1 MSKNSTLGDTVLT
14 TNCINKDE
22 NFKDVIRYKAIA
34 SLLIKFAIP
43 EFKDKSLSE
52 ISMAII
58 NRRDRKEGMSKTDIL
73 EDEVDFLP
81 SEAGTKDEKNT
92 ISDSI
97 FGVLTPKGIVNIK
110 LKCID
115 REFTVN
121 TEMQN
126 STSGLGYNVVSRAVY
141 YGASLLRDTVP
152 AGDTKYT
159 NIHKV
164 YTIWFCNGK
173 LKLQYLPEVKD
184 RYIHRYGI
192 RRFYD
197 DIPNKNAPVEKEAD
211 LIEVVMVELPKLP
224 KNSDD
229 ITVDLIYRL
238 FNETNSVVNKIETI
252 EKVNL
257 TKVKEGVFEMLNYE
271 ERSQVR
277 EQNAKQQGLK
287 EGRAEGELAS
297 AIRTLQIQLSKGKKF
312 SFNTAVQ
319 FLCDNLGTE
328 EDIAKKA
335 ATEVIK

>member
-1 MSKNSTLGDTVLT
+1 
-14 TNCINKDE
+14 
-22 NFKDVIRYKAIA
+22 
-34 SLLIKFAIP
+34 
-43 EFKDKSLSE
+43 
-52 ISMAII
+52 
-58 NRRDRKEGMSKTDIL
+58 
-73 EDEVDFLP
+73 
-81 SEAGTKDEKNT
+81 
-92 ISDSI
+92 
-97 FGVLTPKGIVNIK
+97 
-110 LKCID
+110 
-115 REFTVN
+115 
-121 TEMQN
+121 
-126 STSGLGYNVVSRAVY
+126 
-141 YGASLLRDTVP
+141 
-152 AGDTKYT
+152 
-159 NIHKV
+159 
-164 YTIWFCNGK
+164 
-173 LKLQYLPEVKD
+173 
-184 RYIHRYGI
+184 
-192 RRFYD
+192 
-197 DIPNKNAPVEKEAD
+197 
-211 LIEVVMVELPKLP
+211 MVELPKLP